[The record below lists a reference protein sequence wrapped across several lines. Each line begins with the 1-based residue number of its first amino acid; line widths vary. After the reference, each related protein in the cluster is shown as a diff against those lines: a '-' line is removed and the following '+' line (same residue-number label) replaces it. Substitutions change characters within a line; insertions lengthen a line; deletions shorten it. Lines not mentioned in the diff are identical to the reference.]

1 MVSLDL
7 FGNEVSEN
15 PLKERFGIIPFSV
28 LDTKTAEWRARK
40 QKWVNLG
47 IQSELGRGEDLLG
60 FQRVYSKGKK
70 RLFDRKTSVFDPVLC
85 ELMYDWFCIKDGKV
99 LDPFCGGS
107 VRGVVASYKNLE
119 YTGID
124 IRPDQIQSNIEQG
137 EKICSGKMPEWIAGD
152 SREILDQ
159 YSNESFDFIFTCP
172 PYFNLEVYSDI
183 DGDISN
189 MEWDNFISCL
199 NDIISKACQ
208 KLKNNRFF
216 CIVIGD
222 VRDKERTINWYRNL
236 IGKTKQM
243 IIDAGLHFYNDL
255 ILLDNIGTSAMR
267 VEQAF
272 IKRKVIK
279 LHQNILV
286 FYKGTDVNDIR
297 DEFGKWPH

>member
-1 MVSLDL
+1 MTNFDL
-7 FGNEVSEN
+7 FGNEICEN
-15 PLKERFGIIPFSV
+15 PLKEKFGIIPFSV
-28 LDTKTAEWRARK
+28 LDTKTAEWKARK
-40 QKWVNLG
+40 QKWINLG
-47 IQSELGRGEDLLG
+47 IQSELGRGGDLLG
-60 FQRVYSKGKK
+60 FQRIYSKGKE

-85 ELMYDWFCIKDGKV
+85 ELMYDWFCIKDGRV

-107 VRGVVASYKNLE
+107 VRGIVASYKNLE

-124 IRPDQIQSNIEQG
+124 IRQDQIQSNIEQG
-137 EKICSGKMPEWIAGD
+137 KRICPQKSPNWIAGD
-152 SREILDQ
+152 SREVLDQ
-159 YSNESFDFIFTCP
+159 QKNESFDFIFTCP
-172 PYFNLEVYSDI
+172 PYFDLEVYSDI
-183 DGDISN
+183 RGDISN
-189 MEWDNFISCL
+189 MEWDNFIYCL
-199 NDIISKACQ
+199 SDIILKSCQ

-236 IGKTKQM
+236 TGKTKQM
-243 IIDAGLHFYNDL
+243 IIDAGLNFYNDL

-297 DEFGKWPH
+297 DEFGTWQH